1 MSKII
6 GVLGNQILQE
16 VHFQKLVSRENLV
29 LLLYFSGICSA
40 VGNAVSWPAS
50 VAGVESAIIHYQ
62 AELEKLVNIG
72 KSVIQNIDDLNET
85 MEEAI
90 DFLENEMAI
99 IFKWEIS
106 AENVNNKIALFS
118 VEELKQFAGFQKV
131 FVRGVDELM
140 DVAQNYLDRPE
151 VLYEKQIRSDL
162 VSD

>member
-1 MSKII
+1 M
-6 GVLGNQILQE
+6 E
-16 VHFQKLVSRENLV
+16 
-29 LLLYFSGICSA
+29 Y
-40 VGNAVSWPAS
+40 
-50 VAGVESAIIHYQ
+50 AIIHYQ
-62 AELEKLVNIG
+62 SELEKLVNIG

-140 DVAQNYLDRPE
+140 DVAQKYLDRPA
-151 VLYEKQIRSDL
+151 VLYEKQIISDL

>member
-1 MSKII
+1 M
-6 GVLGNQILQE
+6 
-16 VHFQKLVSRENLV
+16 
-29 LLLYFSGICSA
+29 
-40 VGNAVSWPAS
+40 
-50 VAGVESAIIHYQ
+50 ESAIIHYQ

-90 DFLENEMAI
+90 DFLESEMAI

-140 DVAQNYLDRPE
+140 DVAQKYLDRPA
-151 VLYEKQIRSDL
+151 VLYEKQIISDL